1 MTFDIPVWYEI
12 FFLPTRRHRKERRK
26 YSKSLYICTI
36 PELKESEFP
45 AAFVVRKWQS
55 VYKDARNYNDFDGN
69 GDFRLFDETIRTYG
83 GKLFRPVRVTHGA
96 AISEVFEPVSY
107 ISRQLQMRKPWNKL
121 DEADFAE
128 DSIVVRD
135 NLKEVSQE
143 IQKSSENYVIFNGV
157 IMMSKMKRL

>member
-26 YSKSLYICTI
+26 YCKGFYIGTI

-69 GDFRLFDETIRTYG
+69 GDFRLFDETIRTHG
-83 GKLFRPVRVTHGA
+83 GKLFHPVRVTHGA

-107 ISRQLQMRKPWNKL
+107 ISRQLQMREPWNKL
-121 DEADFAE
+121 DEADFTE
-128 DSIVVRD
+128 DSIVVKD
-135 NLKEVSQE
+135 NLNEIGQK
-143 IQKSSENYVIFNGV
+143 IQKKSESYVICQ
-157 IMMSKMKRL
+157 